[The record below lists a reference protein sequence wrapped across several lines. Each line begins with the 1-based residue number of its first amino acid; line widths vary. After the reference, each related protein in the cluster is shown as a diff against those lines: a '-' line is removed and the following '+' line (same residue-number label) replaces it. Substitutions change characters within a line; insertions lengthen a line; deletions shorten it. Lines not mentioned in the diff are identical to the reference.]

1 MAKSLDTHS
10 ALIYVMV
17 TMSAVDRD
25 ITDTELSRIGDLVSR
40 LPVFKDF
47 NSDDLIKTA
56 QQCGEVMSKPDGLEA
71 VLQQIAT
78 SLPTRLHETA
88 YALAVEIAA
97 VDLDVKQEELRFLQ
111 LLRDHLELDKL
122 AVAAIERGARARH
135 QVL

>member
-1 MAKSLDTHS
+1 MDKKT
-10 ALIYVMV
+10 I
-17 TMSAVDRD
+17 TERD

-135 QVL
+135 QVM

>member
-1 MAKSLDTHS
+1 M
-10 ALIYVMV
+10 
-17 TMSAVDRD
+17 DRD

-47 NSDDLIKTA
+47 NNDDLIKTA

-71 VLQQIAT
+71 VLQQIAA
-78 SLPTRLHETA
+78 SVPTRLHETA

-135 QVL
+135 QVI